1 MLPLPASAALAN
13 RHCYATVLLK
23 ANKFVDTE
31 VAMPEKLLIPS
42 VEMRLGSLLEFSR
55 RRDRD
60 ASSPHK
66 RKARRTITISREFGC
81 EAYPVAERLRETME
95 KKSGEPWVLLDKS
108 LLEEVARDNDLSA
121 NVMKSLGEKSR
132 FLDEILAT
140 FSPRW
145 KSEKD
150 YFRVLC
156 RHMLSLAEQG
166 NVIIVGR
173 GSSIVT
179 QPLKNC
185 FHFRMFAS
193 PGFKVHSIARRL
205 GIEAE
210 EAERIIAR
218 RQKQRDNFIRDFLD
232 RDAHDLGFYHLVF
245 NNDKNDVKAI
255 ARTIEDYVTAP

>member
-1 MLPLPASAALAN
+1 
-13 RHCYATVLLK
+13 
-23 ANKFVDTE
+23 
-31 VAMPEKLLIPS
+31 MPEKLLIPS

-55 RRDRD
+55 RRGME
-60 ASSPHK
+60 ASSHHK

-121 NVMKSLGEKSR
+121 NVMNSLGERSR

-140 FSPRW
+140 FSSRW

-150 YFRVLC
+150 YYRVLC
-156 RHMLSLAEQG
+156 RHLISLAEQG

-179 QPLKNC
+179 QSLKNC

-193 PGFKVHSIARRL
+193 HGFKVRSIARRL
-205 GIEAE
+205 GIEVE
-210 EAERIIAR
+210 EAGKIIAQ

-232 RDAHDLGFYHLVF
+232 RDAHDLSFYHLVF
-245 NNDKNDVKAI
+245 NNDKNDVEAI
-255 ARTIEDYVTAP
+255 ARTIAEYVKAP

>member
-1 MLPLPASAALAN
+1 
-13 RHCYATVLLK
+13 
-23 ANKFVDTE
+23 
-31 VAMPEKLLIPS
+31 MPERLLIPS

-55 RRDRD
+55 RRDQD

-81 EAYPVAERLRETME
+81 EAFPVAERLRETME

-121 NVMKSLGEKSR
+121 SVMNSLGEKSR

-150 YFRVLC
+150 HFRVLC
-156 RHMLSLAEQG
+156 RHVLSLAEQG

-173 GSSIVT
+173 GSAIVT

-185 FHFRMFAS
+185 FHFRIFAS

-205 GIEAE
+205 GIETE
-210 EAERIIAR
+210 EAERIIAQ

-232 RDAHDLGFYHLVF
+232 REAHDLSFYHLVF
-245 NNDKNDVKAI
+245 NNDKNSVEHI
-255 ARTIEDYVTAP
+255 ARTIAEYVTAP

>member
-1 MLPLPASAALAN
+1 
-13 RHCYATVLLK
+13 
-23 ANKFVDTE
+23 
-31 VAMPEKLLIPS
+31 MPEKVLIPS

-55 RRDRD
+55 RRESE

-66 RKARRTITISREFGC
+66 RKTRRTITISREFGC
-81 EAYPVAERLRETME
+81 EAYPVAEHLRETME

-108 LLEEVARDNDLSA
+108 LLEEVARNNDLSA
-121 NVMKSLGEKSR
+121 NVMNNLGEKSR

-140 FSPRW
+140 FSSRW

-156 RHMLSLAEQG
+156 RHVISLAEQG
-166 NVIIVGR
+166 NMIIVGR
-173 GSSIVT
+173 GSAIIT

-193 PGFKVHSIARRL
+193 TGFKVRSITRRL

-210 EAERIIAR
+210 EAERIIVQ
-218 RQKQRDNFIRDFLD
+218 RQKQRDSFIHDFLD
-232 RDAHDLGFYHLVF
+232 RDAHDLSFYHLVF
-245 NNDKNDVKAI
+245 NNDKNDVATI
-255 ARTIEDYVTAP
+255 ARTIAEYVTAP

>member
-1 MLPLPASAALAN
+1 
-13 RHCYATVLLK
+13 
-23 ANKFVDTE
+23 
-31 VAMPEKLLIPS
+31 MPERLLIPS

-55 RRDRD
+55 RRERET
-60 ASSPHK
+60 SSPHK

-81 EAYPVAERLRETME
+81 EAYPVAERLREALE
-95 KKSGEPWVLLDKS
+95 KKCGEPWVLLDKS

-121 NVMKSLGEKSR
+121 NVMNSLGEKSR

-140 FSPRW
+140 FSSHW

-150 YFRVLC
+150 YFRLLC
-156 RHMLSLAEQG
+156 RHVLSLAEQG

-173 GSSIVT
+173 GSSIIT

-185 FHFRMFAS
+185 FHFRLFAS
-193 PGFKVHSIARRL
+193 PKFKVHSISRRM

-232 RDAHDLGFYHLVF
+232 RDAHDLGFYHLIF
-245 NNDKNDVKAI
+245 NNDKNDVAAI
-255 ARTIEDYVTAP
+255 ARTIMEYVTAP

>member
-1 MLPLPASAALAN
+1 
-13 RHCYATVLLK
+13 
-23 ANKFVDTE
+23 
-31 VAMPEKLLIPS
+31 MPEKLLIPS

-55 RRDRD
+55 RRERE

-81 EAYPVAERLRETME
+81 EAYPAAERLRETME

-108 LLEEVARDNDLSA
+108 LLEEVAHDNDLSA
-121 NVMKSLGEKSR
+121 NVMNSLGENSR

-140 FSPRW
+140 FSTRW

-150 YFRVLC
+150 HFRVLC
-156 RHMLSLAEQG
+156 RHVLTLAEQG

-173 GSSIVT
+173 GSAIIT

-193 PGFKVHSIARRL
+193 PEFKIHSIARRL
-205 GIEAE
+205 GIETK
-210 EAERIIAR
+210 EAEKIIAL
-218 RQKQRDNFIRDFLD
+218 RQKQRDSFVRDFLD

-245 NNDKNDVKAI
+245 NNDKNDVAAI
-255 ARTIEDYVTAP
+255 VRTIAEYVATP

>member
-1 MLPLPASAALAN
+1 
-13 RHCYATVLLK
+13 
-23 ANKFVDTE
+23 VDTE

-55 RRDRD
+55 RRERE

-66 RKARRTITISREFGC
+66 RKTRRTITISREFGC
-81 EAYPVAERLRETME
+81 EAYPVAERLRESME
-95 KKSGEPWVLLDKS
+95 KKSGETWLLLDKG
-108 LLEEVARDNDLSA
+108 LLEEVARDHDLSA
-121 NVMKSLGEKSR
+121 DVMNSLGERSR

-140 FSPRW
+140 FSSRW

-150 YFRVLC
+150 YYRVLC
-156 RHMLSLAEQG
+156 RHLLSLAVQG
-166 NVIIVGR
+166 NVIIVGQ

-193 PGFKVHSIARRL
+193 HGFKVRSIARRL
-205 GIEAE
+205 GIEVE
-210 EAERIIAR
+210 EAGKIIAQ

-232 RDAHDLGFYHLVF
+232 RDAHDLSFYHLVF
-245 NNDKNDVKAI
+245 NNDKNDVEAI
-255 ARTIEDYVTAP
+255 ARTIAEYVKAP